1 MFENR
6 IKELR
11 KLKGLTQR
19 QLAEAAETSQQQIQ
33 RIEAGHQLARFD
45 LATRI
50 SAALGQPIS
59 KVFPSTAVPLARL
72 ISKVFPSTAV
82 PLARLKRRETTL
94 ANKKTNE
101 ELEAAGL
108 DMEPE
113 VWTVKYRLRGGAE
126 GTFRISGPDM
136 NRLNSIL
143 QSETEDGFVVLP
155 SVDRQYA
162 LNVKHLVFCQLL
174 FDRPSIEIEAP
185 REKRCEVLFHLADQR
200 EPLRF
205 DVDPDT
211 SLLDEEK
218 DDPLSVQL
226 QDLFFYAEMGFDQRI
241 SFVDWDGER
250 AFFRPDDVSMF
261 SVPLWLIEPNVSD
274 EADEEDQGKEDDQ
287 NG

>member
-33 RIEAGHQLARFD
+33 RIEAGHHLARFD

-59 KVFPSTAVPLARL
+59 KVFPSAELPLARMKKRTGTL
-72 ISKVFPSTAV
+72 EDEKISK
-82 PLARLKRRETTL
+82 
-94 ANKKTNE
+94 

-113 VWTVKYRLRGGAE
+113 VWTVKFRLRGGAE
-126 GTFRISGPDM
+126 GAFRISGPDV

-143 QSETEDGFVVLP
+143 QDDAEDGFVVLP

-174 FDRPSIEIEAP
+174 FDRPFVEVEAP
-185 REKRCEVLFHLADQR
+185 REKSSEVLFYLADQR

-205 DVDPDT
+205 EVEPDT
-211 SLLDEEK
+211 SLLEQEE
-218 DDPLSVQL
+218 DPEPLSVQL
-226 QDLFFYAEMGFDQRI
+226 QDLFYYAEVGADRRRM
-241 SFVDWDGER
+241 SFVDLDGER
-250 AFFRPDDVSMF
+250 ALFRSDDVSMF
-261 SVPLWLIEPNVSD
+261 SVPLWLIEPNV
-274 EADEEDQGKEDDQ
+274 DEETEGEQ

>member
-11 KLKGLTQR
+11 RAKGLTQH

-50 SAALGQPIS
+50 SAALGHPIG
-59 KVFPSTAVPLARL
+59 KVFPSAELPLARMRRRAAAL
-72 ISKVFPSTAV
+72 DDEKASK
-82 PLARLKRRETTL
+82 
-94 ANKKTNE
+94 

-126 GTFRISGPDM
+126 GTFRIAGPDVS
-136 NRLNSIL
+136 RLNSIL
-143 QSETEDGFVVLP
+143 QDDAEDGFVVLP
-155 SVDRQYA
+155 SFDRQYA

-174 FDRPSIEIEAP
+174 FDRPSIEVEAP
-185 REKRCEVLFHLADQR
+185 PEKSFEVLFHLVDQR

-211 SLLDEEK
+211 NLLEREE
-218 DDPLSVQL
+218 DPDPLSVQL
-226 QDLFFYAEMGFDQRI
+226 QDLFYYAEMGEHRRRL
-241 SFVDWDGER
+241 SFVDLDGER
-250 AFFRPDDVSMF
+250 AFFRSDDVSMF

-274 EADEEDQGKEDDQ
+274 EDDETESDQ
-287 NG
+287 ND